1 MIKGLLILTALLGM
15 VMYALI
21 VATATPND
29 RDEYEAYMRY
39 KERKHGRVD
48 MEEWIKKSD
57 AIDAINKNHYRLEGH
72 GLTEELL
79 LEQIRSIPSVQ
90 VPPKPKD
97 DVVGYRWV
105 LKWDLKELWT
115 GLR

>member
-1 MIKGLLILTALLGM
+1 MKWILVMIVLIGALSFVFVTM
-15 VMYALI
+15 
-21 VATATPND
+21 TATPND
-29 RDEYEAYMRY
+29 KNEYEAYMRY

-57 AIDAINKNHYRLEGH
+57 AIDVINKNHYRLEGH